1 MRHYLFFIFL
11 LLVARS
17 SFAQVDA
24 IDKHIGIEEGL
35 SNNYIIDI
43 AIDGNGYA
51 WVATESGL
59 NRIAGNTCSV
69 FRTNNTSDNRISGIL
84 SNTIRKLY
92 YDRQTDKMLIATE
105 DGLSVYE
112 CKTGRFHNITTK
124 EGLGFPVINY
134 IANAGNGKVWL
145 ILAHGRAQLMDCDTY
160 ELKTLQTHVK
170 DVRSAMDDG
179 NGHLYLGH
187 QLHDGLTIV
196 DTKTGHIRNY
206 RHQDNDPQSLPGN
219 NVRCIYQD
227 HLKNIWVGTNM
238 GLALFDPQGGTFR
251 RVASAAKTAGHAAAE
266 QLRAENVYDIKEI
279 KEGELWVACDMGGI
293 SVIRLDRVRTAK
305 SIGYD
310 NSIRI
315 PSTSINTRCITR
327 DEFGNVWI
335 GNYSTGVDFIA
346 ASKPPF
352 HTFPYY
358 DEEHRQKRIY
368 GVACDSNGS
377 IWLGGEDE
385 VTQTGKG
392 TTKVW
397 TLRNAM
403 NRRHSFVMCVM
414 ADSQDCVWLG
424 VEDDGVLRLNPR
436 SGQLERIDIGHSV
449 ADIRSFYED
458 HEHRVWIGSDMGVYT
473 WKDGHTSCEQA
484 LNDSL
489 GMAVAFGIIEIGGEI
504 LISTN
509 FGELLVFNP
518 TTKNIRRI
526 NGRMMGDVANG
537 RWRIG
542 QLLADSQQ
550 GIWMATS
557 KGLAYV
563 ENINR
568 PESLEMY
575 HAVKDGYDKQI
586 LAIQQDRSGRI
597 WCSTYTGISCFDP
610 RKKTFYSY
618 NHMDNLPSGS
628 FVAGSATTAPDGT
641 IFFGSPSGACY
652 FDPQL
657 IDNSVRVSD
666 VQIISCEA
674 YRPTGE
680 NASTLQLMPDEK
692 HRVFASYEEN
702 TLRISFSVK
711 NYAEANN
718 VEYSYRME
726 GLDEQWY
733 TIDNDHYV
741 IFRNLQPGKY
751 TFQLRAKQK
760 NQDWQDATSATLAIR
775 ISPPFWQTWWAY
787 LVYVMMAVALIMVLL
802 RSYKHRLQL
811 KNSLELER
819 REGIQK
825 QELNEERLHF
835 FTNVTHELRTPLTL
849 ILGPLEDLTNDS
861 HMPENYRRKVELIHK
876 SAGRLRDLINQ
887 ILEFRKT
894 ETQNR
899 RLTVAKGDL
908 GELVMDIGLYFK
920 QLNRKPGVT
929 VRIFVRPDIPPIY
942 YDSEVVTTILNNLL
956 SNAVKYTD
964 KGHIDLIMETDNQGQ
979 LSIVVK
985 DTGYGIAPD
994 ALPHI
999 FDRYYQAK
1007 GKHQASGTG
1016 IGLALAKSLA
1026 DLHEGRLSVESKL
1039 GKGST
1044 FTFSIL
1050 IGNSYPNALH
1060 KEDKDERKE
1069 EREERIAE
1077 HEEVKETDDRPLLLV
1092 VEDNEDIRQYIAD
1105 SMADDYRILQA
1116 GDGQEGERLAIQQI
1130 PDIIVSDIMMPKMD
1144 GIELTRRVKE
1154 DIRTSHIP
1162 IILLT
1167 AKDTI
1172 EDKLEGYDSG
1182 ADSYLTKP
1190 FSARLL
1196 QSRIQNLMANRRRQ
1210 AELLVFNRA
1219 TETAAPPA
1227 VEVPRLSRLDQEFI
1241 DKMNRIIEENI
1252 TTENLDLNF
1261 MTDKLAMSHSTLY
1274 RKIKALTGMS
1284 AKEYIR
1290 KLRLQRSFQLLESG
1304 DYNVTEA
1311 AAMTGFND
1319 MGHFREIFKKE
1330 FGILPSEVRKK

>member
-1 MRHYLFFIFL
+1 
-11 LLVARS
+11 
-17 SFAQVDA
+17 
-24 IDKHIGIEEGL
+24 
-35 SNNYIIDI
+35 
-43 AIDGNGYA
+43 
-51 WVATESGL
+51 
-59 NRIAGNTCSV
+59 
-69 FRTNNTSDNRISGIL
+69 
-84 SNTIRKLY
+84 
-92 YDRQTDKMLIATE
+92 
-105 DGLSVYE
+105 
-112 CKTGRFHNITTK
+112 
-124 EGLGFPVINY
+124 
-134 IANAGNGKVWL
+134 
-145 ILAHGRAQLMDCDTY
+145 
-160 ELKTLQTHVK
+160 
-170 DVRSAMDDG
+170 
-179 NGHLYLGH
+179 
-187 QLHDGLTIV
+187 
-196 DTKTGHIRNY
+196 
-206 RHQDNDPQSLPGN
+206 
-219 NVRCIYQD
+219 
-227 HLKNIWVGTNM
+227 
-238 GLALFDPQGGTFR
+238 
-251 RVASAAKTAGHAAAE
+251 
-266 QLRAENVYDIKEI
+266 
-279 KEGELWVACDMGGI
+279 
-293 SVIRLDRVRTAK
+293 
-305 SIGYD
+305 
-310 NSIRI
+310 
-315 PSTSINTRCITR
+315 
-327 DEFGNVWI
+327 
-335 GNYSTGVDFIA
+335 
-346 ASKPPF
+346 
-352 HTFPYY
+352 
-358 DEEHRQKRIY
+358 
-368 GVACDSNGS
+368 
-377 IWLGGEDE
+377 
-385 VTQTGKG
+385 
-392 TTKVW
+392 
-397 TLRNAM
+397 
-403 NRRHSFVMCVM
+403 
-414 ADSQDCVWLG
+414 
-424 VEDDGVLRLNPR
+424 
-436 SGQLERIDIGHSV
+436 
-449 ADIRSFYED
+449 
-458 HEHRVWIGSDMGVYT
+458 
-473 WKDGHTSCEQA
+473 
-484 LNDSL
+484 
-489 GMAVAFGIIEIGGEI
+489 
-504 LISTN
+504 
-509 FGELLVFNP
+509 
-518 TTKNIRRI
+518 
-526 NGRMMGDVANG
+526 MGDVANG

-586 LAIQQDRSGRI
+586 LAIRQDRSGRI

-680 NASTLQLMPDEK
+680 NASILQLMPDEK

-726 GLDEQWY
+726 GLDDQWY
-733 TIDNDHYV
+733 SIDNDHYV

-760 NQDWQDATSATLAIR
+760 NQDWQDATSATLDIR

-787 LVYVMMAVALIMVLL
+787 LFYVMMAVALIMVLL

-819 REGIQK
+819 RESIQK

-849 ILGPLEDLTNDS
+849 ILGPLEDLTNDNRL
-861 HMPENYRRKVELIHK
+861 PEACHRKVELIHK

-908 GELVMDIGLYFK
+908 GALVMEIGQYFK
-920 QLNRKPGVT
+920 QLNRKPHVA
-929 VRIFVRPDIPPIY
+929 VRIAVRPGIAPVY

-964 KGHIDLIMETDNQGQ
+964 EGFIDLIMDTDGQ
-979 LSIVVK
+979 EQVSIAVK

-1016 IGLALAKSLA
+1016 IGLALSQSLA
-1026 DLHEGRLSVESKL
+1026 VLHEGRLEVESEL
-1039 GKGST
+1039 GRGST
-1044 FTFSIL
+1044 FTFKIL
-1050 IGNSYPNALH
+1050 MGNSYPNALH
-1060 KEDKDERKE
+1060 KEDAKE
-1069 EREERIAE
+1069 SENAASAN
-1077 HEEVKETDDRPLLLV
+1077 KETAETDERPLLLV
-1092 VEDNEDIRQYIAD
+1092 VEDNDDIRTYIAD
-1105 SMADDYRILQA
+1105 SMCDDYRILQA
-1116 GDGQEGERLAIQQI
+1116 ADGQDGLNQAFAHI

-1144 GIELTRRVKE
+1144 GIELTRMVKD

-1167 AKDTI
+1167 AKDSI

-1210 AELLVFNRA
+1210 AELLVFNRG
-1219 TETAAPPA
+1219 TETTAPPTA
-1227 VEVPRLSRLDQEFI
+1227 EVPRLSRLDQEFI
-1241 DKMNRIIEENI
+1241 DKMNKVIDENM

-1311 AAMTGFND
+1311 ASMTGFND
-1319 MGHFREIFKKE
+1319 MGNFREIFKKE